1 MRFDVN
7 NGTATMNISFSDG
20 CSLMTLRFQCVG
32 GVMDTLSLCSGR
44 ATRTAPFEVVGPP
57 GDALEGNPVW
67 LRLPIG
73 RTLTHSAFERYV
85 SFTFNPQAMST
96 ALMAL
101 LSARIQI
108 VSDVVTEFICGSDV
122 ALGGF
127 NEAMMS
133 DPAICLPVG
142 RNVSTAAND
151 TAVPAGASG
160 SNA

>member
-73 RTLTHSAFERYV
+73 MRCALTLLRANTHTHTQGV
-85 SFTFNPQAMST
+85 H
-96 ALMAL
+96 
-101 LSARIQI
+101 
-108 VSDVVTEFICGSDV
+108 
-122 ALGGF
+122 
-127 NEAMMS
+127 
-133 DPAICLPVG
+133 
-142 RNVSTAAND
+142 
-151 TAVPAGASG
+151 
-160 SNA
+160 